1 MRIKNEMEHS
11 AIPWFQNMVRTFIEL
26 IFRIINGDK
35 TFYETE
41 NLDWVKDF
49 EQHTKQIKEEYLN
62 LVVQDIDIPDWQS
75 LSDDPNVQVGTD
87 WKTFVLKAYD
97 KLVEKNSEL
106 CPVTT
111 QLITKYPFVLT
122 TWFSVLEAG
131 KSLPFHRG
139 PYNGVLRYHL
149 GLIIPG
155 DGMMCSIQVGDDVA
169 HWNEGKSLL
178 FDDSH
183 MHAVWN
189 KSTERRVV
197 LFVDIERPLPFPFN
211 YLNKFIIRMIGN
223 SEYVL
228 NIIKNANQ

>member
-1 MRIKNEMEHS
+1 MRVRNEMQSS
-11 AIPWFQNMVRTFIEL
+11 AIPWFQNMVRTFIEVL
-26 IFRIINGDK
+26 FRMVDGDK
-35 TFYETE
+35 TFYETSGLE
-41 NLDWVKDF
+41 WVKDF
-49 EQHTKQIKEEYLN
+49 EHHTEQIKEEYLN
-62 LVVQDIDIPDWQS
+62 LVEKNVEIPDWQS
-75 LSDDPNVQVGTD
+75 LSDDPNVKVGTD

-97 KLVEKNSEL
+97 KFVDKNSKL

-155 DGMMCSIQVGDDVA
+155 DGSECGIQIGDDVA
-169 HWNEGKSLL
+169 YWQEGKSLL

-183 MHAVWN
+183 LHAAWN
-189 KSTERRVV
+189 KSNERRVV
-197 LFVDIERPLPFPFN
+197 LFVDIERPLPFPLK
-211 YLNKFIIRMIGN
+211 YLNRLIIQVIGD
-223 SEYVL
+223 SKYVR